1 MNERVDQAI
10 YGMLTLTSQSTICDI
25 NNTLLFLT
33 GYEKKEELLGESLDL
48 LMDASAQFYYYAAVY
63 PQMEMEG
70 ECQEIYLTLKRK
82 DASTF
87 PVMFNAKKFSHQ
99 GQSITDCV
107 ILPMVHRQEYLKE
120 IKTINK
126 KLESLLEEKN
136 VLHRELLDKQNELL
150 EANERLRK
158 LSSEDALTGIA
169 NRRAFMEQLAL
180 EIKRSKETQYPFFLC
195 LLDLDYFKAVN
206 DLHGHQT
213 GDLVL
218 MEFATFF
225 RSFFGDPHTVA
236 RFGGEEFIL
245 LLRDTGEREALE
257 RIESFRAALSG
268 RTFGGLTITAS
279 FGVTTRTVEE
289 ADALIMQSDTAL
301 YEAKKRGRNRVVHYR
316 SISETIPAPV

>member
-1 MNERVDQAI
+1 
-10 YGMLTLTSQSTICDI
+10 MLTLTSQSIICGV
-25 NNTLLFLT
+25 NSTLLAMT
-33 GYEKKEELLGESLDL
+33 GYEKKEDL

-70 ECQEIYLTLKRK
+70 ACQEIYLTLKRK

-87 PVMFNAKKFSHQ
+87 PVMFNAKKFEQQ
-99 GQSITDCV
+99 GERFTDCV
-107 ILPMVHRQEYLKE
+107 ILPMVNRQEYLKE

-136 VLHRELLDKQNELL
+136 ALHLELL

-169 NRRAFMEQLAL
+169 NRRAFMEQLAR
-180 EIKRSKETQYPFFLC
+180 EMKRSKETQHPFSLC

-213 GDLVL
+213 VDQVL
-218 MEFATFF
+218 MEFASFF
-225 RSFFGDPHTVA
+225 RSFFGELHPAA

-245 LLRDTGEREALE
+245 LLRNTQEREALE
-257 RIESFRAALSG
+257 KVEAFRSALSG

-279 FGVTTRTVEE
+279 FGVATRTTEE
-289 ADALIMQSDTAL
+289 SDALIVQSDTAL
-301 YEAKKRGRNRVVHYR
+301 YEAKRRGRNCVVHYR
-316 SISETIPAPV
+316 SI